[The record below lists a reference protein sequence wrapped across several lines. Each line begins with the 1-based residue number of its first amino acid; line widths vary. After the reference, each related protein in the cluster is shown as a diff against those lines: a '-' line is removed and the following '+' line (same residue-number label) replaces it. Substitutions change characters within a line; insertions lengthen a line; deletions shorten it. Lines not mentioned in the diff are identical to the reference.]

1 VSFRVEFGVGA
12 QVQFHTLP
20 QDAKDALVEC
30 AADLANR
37 PWDAVAR
44 PPGDDP
50 RFREKVFG
58 SGNGILGFY
67 IDDQSEIIRI
77 FDIVWMG

>member
-1 VSFRVEFGVGA
+1 MSVGG
-12 QVQFHTLP
+12 
-20 QDAKDALVEC
+20 
-30 AADLANR
+30 

-50 RFREKVFG
+50 RFPEKVFG

-67 IDDQSEIIRI
+67 IDGQSEIIRI